1 MHPWRKVAWTTLILL
16 AGGSALT
23 GCGGN
28 PHIAIRTTGGVP
40 AKEYD
45 CKYNMN
51 TDAFTGA
58 YGTASEIG
66 WEGNYQGVVTCLGG
80 TFYVQDDINEDY
92 GFGIYDGTATTWTD
106 ADGYLPAQ
114 VTTFRRSAA
123 IVSITEFADKLEL
136 GGDAYVAVYSRVS
149 VRNSTDRVVMANPD
163 ASSGLVL
170 LNSAPNAVKPHTTV
184 IHDYVVA
191 VDRFGNYYPWPSA
204 QSLASAGSF
213 DQHYADM
220 RRFWNQQL
228 DGIAGISVPD
238 SSLDDAYRSGFI
250 YTQIARSGNNLN
262 TGVNGYE
269 SEFSHD
275 VIGIL
280 ANLFTQG
287 YFSDAHALLLEAGNV
302 EDSEAQYPDGVW
314 TYAWPW
320 AIYLMK
326 TGDVSFVKE
335 HFGSIKATARDIAA
349 DRTGPAGI
357 MESTNDIDTQGYWT
371 TDDYEALTGLAAYRY
386 VAERIGDLPET
397 AWATQQYDSLLSA
410 TNQVL
415 DTTIS
420 RYGLDYLPCSLLAPN
435 TANRCANPEDANWTS
450 PFGFGGWAWNGS
462 LFGATLNGPGISLID
477 ATYAYGFQRLTGT
490 LPPDTFGGFPG
501 DYYSTAYNAGMG
513 SAGLASTAYRDQGIL
528 SYEFMIENSQ
538 SGPYSWWESSS
549 APSANTPWIGKHPAA
564 GQGSSPHAW
573 GMSQA
578 NKVLLDSL
586 VTQSSDG
593 TLIVGRG
600 VPAQWLTDGASI
612 SVSNF
617 PTTDGRR
624 LNLRI
629 SSTGRAVSLVLSGK
643 SPSGQVLFELPS
655 FTDDIAASSSGMI
668 NQATGTVT
676 LAPSTRSVT
685 VQLSGAPSS

>member
-1 MHPWRKVAWTTLILL
+1 MALITLILL
-16 AGGSALT
+16 GGGSALT
-23 GCGGN
+23 GCGGS
-28 PHIAIRTTGGVP
+28 PQTAIRTTGGGP
-40 AKEYD
+40 ATEYD

-51 TDAFTGA
+51 TDALTGA
-58 YGTASEIG
+58 YGTASAIG

-80 TFYVQDDINEDY
+80 TFYVQDDINRDF
-92 GFGIYDGTATTWTD
+92 GFGIYDGAATTWTD
-106 ADGYLPAQ
+106 AEGYLPAQ
-114 VTTFRRSAA
+114 VTTFRRSGA

-136 GGDAYVAVYSRVS
+136 AGDAYVAVYSRVS
-149 VRNSTDRVVMANPD
+149 VRNSTDRVIVADPD
-163 ASSGLVL
+163 ASAGLVE
-170 LNSAPNAVKPHTTV
+170 LNTAPNTVKPHASV

-191 VDRFGNYYPWPSA
+191 VDRFGNNYPWPSTQA
-204 QSLASAGSF
+204 LATAGSF
-213 DQHYADM
+213 DQHYAHM
-220 RRFWNQQL
+220 RRFWHQQL
-228 DGIAGISVPD
+228 AGIAGITVPD
-238 SSLDDAYRSGFI
+238 SSLNDAYRSGFI
-250 YTQIARSGNNLN
+250 YTQIARSGNDLN

-280 ANLFTQG
+280 TNLFTQG

-302 EDSEAQYPDGVW
+302 VGPQAQYQDGEW

-320 AIYLMK
+320 AVYLMK
-326 TGDVSFVKE
+326 TGDLRFVKE
-335 HFGSIKATARDIAA
+335 HFASIKATARDIAA
-349 DRTGPAGI
+349 DRTGPSGI
-357 MESTNDIDTQGYWT
+357 MQSTNDIDTQGYWT
-371 TDDYEALTGLAAYRY
+371 TDDYEALTGLAAYHY
-386 VAERIGDLPET
+386 LAERIGDRSEA
-397 AWATQQYDSLLSA
+397 AWATQQYDSLLAA

-435 TANRCANPEDANWTS
+435 SANRCANPEDANWTS

-477 ATYAYGFQRLTGT
+477 ATYAYGFQRLKGT

-501 DYYSTAYNAGMG
+501 DYYSTGYNAGMG

-549 APSANTPWIGKHPAA
+549 APSATTPWIGKHPAT

-586 VTQSSDG
+586 VAQSSDG

-600 VPAQWLTDGASI
+600 VPAQWLSDGASI
-612 SVSNF
+612 SVTNF
-617 PTTDGRR
+617 PTTAGKR
-624 LNLRI
+624 LSVRI
-629 SSTGRAVSLVLSGK
+629 SSSGESVSLTLNGQ
-643 SPSGQVLFELPS
+643 SPSGQVVFELPS
-655 FTDDIAASSSGMI
+655 FTNDIAATSSGSI
-668 NQATGTVT
+668 NEQTGTVT
-676 LAPSTRSVT
+676 LAPRTRSVT
-685 VQLSGAPSS
+685 VRLGAASQP